1 MDAPALRVIKMSRAG
16 TGATQ
21 VSVNRHLL
29 YLFIIAIKK
38 NKTKPKRGYKK
49 GSGEQPG
56 RRGAVRSSGSHY
68 RGQAW
73 EDVTAGGGAFQPQ
86 RDACAALQG

>member
-21 VSVNRHLL
+21 VSVNRRLL

-38 NKTKPKRGYKK
+38 KK
-49 GSGEQPG
+49 QNQSEVIRKAQE
-56 RRGAVRSSGSHY
+56 SN
-68 RGQAW
+68 Q
-73 EDVTAGGGAFQPQ
+73 GGVV
-86 RDACAALQG
+86 L